1 MAVRARN
8 PTALFECMRWSYKRA
23 LPCIWVWPA
32 AWWAPCM
39 ALGFAVG
46 SSSVAVAGAEPTTG
60 QNIKAYEQCLRR
72 VEYPSLDLA
81 PPLATSRRTED
92 AAENGGG
99 LGHLRLERRC
109 PALAQARPPS

>member
-1 MAVRARN
+1 
-8 PTALFECMRWSYKRA
+8 
-23 LPCIWVWPA
+23 
-32 AWWAPCM
+32 M

-81 PPLATSRRTED
+81 PPLATSGRTED
-92 AAENGGG
+92 AAEK
-99 LGHLRLERRC
+99 RRW
-109 PALAQARPPS
+109 PGPPTTGAALPGTGAGTPT